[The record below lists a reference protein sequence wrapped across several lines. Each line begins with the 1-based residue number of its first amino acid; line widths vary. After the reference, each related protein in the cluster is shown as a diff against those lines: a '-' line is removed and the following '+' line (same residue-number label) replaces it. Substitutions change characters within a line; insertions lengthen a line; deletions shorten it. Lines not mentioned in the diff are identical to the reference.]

1 MNKDELI
8 QNELALTIANLSYE
22 RARYKAE
29 AELLTKHVRDLQ
41 ATVNQQTNA
50 EQTLTNRIQEL
61 EAENA
66 NLKEH
71 NESLLKRLDDMTVE
85 VSE

>member
-29 AELLTKHVRDLQ
+29 AELLSKQVRNLQ
-41 ATVNQQTNA
+41 AIVDQPEVQA
-50 EQTLTNRIQEL
+50 VIEKLR
-61 EAENA
+61 
-66 NLKEH
+66 KET
-71 NESLLKRLDDMTVE
+71 ETDGTGTI
-85 VSE
+85 

>member
-1 MNKDELI
+1 MNEQIKSKLAINIAQLSLDKATLEA
-8 QNELALTIANLSYE
+8 QNES
-22 RARYKAE
+22 
-29 AELLTKHVRDLQ
+29 LQ
-41 ATVNQQTNA
+41 ATVNQQTNT

-85 VSE
+85 VVE